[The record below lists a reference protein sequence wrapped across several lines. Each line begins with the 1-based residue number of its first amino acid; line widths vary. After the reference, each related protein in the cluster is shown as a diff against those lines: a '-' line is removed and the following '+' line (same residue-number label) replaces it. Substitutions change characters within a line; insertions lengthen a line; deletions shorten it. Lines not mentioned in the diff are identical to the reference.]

1 MKPSFKLLIS
11 FALVLGLASCEKG
24 YEDYTKNTDYNG
36 SFSNNNGGYPPDM
49 TGENYN
55 EIIENP
61 FISVAEEPVSTFSID
76 ADGGSYAN
84 SRRMIQ
90 NGSLPVADAIRT
102 EEFINYFPL
111 DYQETQDG
119 HPISLNGEI
128 TTCPW
133 TEGHKLIRIG
143 MKGNH
148 IEYDYL
154 PTSNIVFLIDVSGSM
169 SATNKLGLLKSSF
182 KKYVDIMRPQDR
194 VAIVTYAGQAGVLL
208 NSTPGTDKAVIKNKI
223 DALGAGG
230 STAGAQGILTAYE
243 IAEDNFIEGGNNR
256 IIIGTDGDFNV
267 GISDQDELISLIE
280 EKRESGVFLTTI
292 GVGTGNLNEGMLE
305 QLANNGNGNFEY
317 IDSEEQGEKVFVHEF
332 GKFYTVAK
340 DVKVQVEFNPLLVK
354 AYRLIGYENRVLE
367 NEEFEDDTKDAGEIG
382 VDQNITA
389 LYEIIPNFEVDPLL
403 NPAFHIDFRY
413 KFPDEDQSQE
423 LQLFITDEGK
433 TFDQASESMRFTSAA
448 ASFGLLLRD
457 SAYKGDTDYQKI
469 ISWVNSAKSYDPHQY
484 REKFLELIKQ
494 AQSL

>member
-1 MKPSFKLLIS
+1 MKIYLRLLLS
-11 FALVLGLASCEKG
+11 FAVLLSVASCEK
-24 YEDYTKNTDYNG
+24 DYYNEASDLKDSFTNYNG
-36 SFSNNNGGYPPDM
+36 GNPPEVA
-49 TGENYN
+49 GEKYN

-61 FISVAEEPVSTFSID
+61 FILVSEEPTSTFSID

-90 NGSLPVADAIRT
+90 NGDLPIADAIRT

-111 DYQETQDG
+111 DYEESQSG

-133 TEGHKLIRIG
+133 SQEHKLIRIG

-148 IEYDYL
+148 IDYADL
-154 PTSNIVFLIDVSGSM
+154 PSSNIVFLIDVSGSM
-169 SATNKLGLLKSSF
+169 SSSNKLELLKKSF
-182 KKYVDIMRPQDR
+182 KKYVDIMRPEDR
-194 VAIVTYAGQAGVLL
+194 VSIVTYAGQAGVLL
-208 NSTPGTDKAVIKNKI
+208 TPTLGTNKATIKNKI

-230 STAGAQGILTAYE
+230 STAGAQGIITAYE
-243 IAEDNFIEGGNNR
+243 LAEENFIEGGNNR

-267 GISDQDELISLIE
+267 GISDQEELIKLIE

-354 AYRLIGYENRVLE
+354 AYRLIGYENRLLE

-389 LYEIIPNFEVDPLL
+389 LYEIIPNNEIDPLL

-413 KFPDEDQSQE
+413 KFPDEDVSQE

-433 TFDQASESMRFTSAA
+433 PFEYASESMRFVAA
-448 ASFGLLLRD
+448 TASFGLLLRD
-457 SAYKGDTDYQKI
+457 SEYKGDTDYQKI
-469 ISWVNSAKSYDPHQY
+469 ISWVNSAKSYDPHNY

>member
-1 MKPSFKLLIS
+1 MMKYLRPIISLALLLSI
-11 FALVLGLASCEKG
+11 VSCEKDYG
-24 YEDYTKNTDYNG
+24 DKNLAADYEFT
-36 SFSNNNGGYPPDM
+36 SNFNGGNPPPQA
-49 TGENYN
+49 GEKYN

-61 FISVAEEPVSTFSID
+61 FILVAEEPVSTFSID

-84 SRRMIQ
+84 SRRMIE
-90 NGSLPVADAIRT
+90 NGSLPIEDAIRT

-111 DYQETQDG
+111 DYPENQDG
-119 HPISLNGEI
+119 HPISLNGEM
-128 TTCPW
+128 TSCPW
-133 TEGHKLIRIG
+133 ANGHKLIRIG

-148 IEYDYL
+148 VEYADL
-154 PTSNIVFLIDVSGSM
+154 PPSNIVFLIDVSGSM
-169 SATNKLGLLKSSF
+169 SSTNKLELLKTSF

-194 VAIVTYAGQAGVLL
+194 VSIVTYAGQAGVLL
-208 NSTPGTDKAVIKNKI
+208 TPTLGTEKATIKNKI

-230 STAGAQGILTAYE
+230 STAGAQGIITAYGL
-243 IAEDNFIEGGNNR
+243 AEENFIDGGNNR

-267 GISDQDELISLIE
+267 GISDQDALIELIE

-317 IDSEEQGEKVFVHEF
+317 IDSEEQGEKVFLHEF

-354 AYRLIGYENRVLE
+354 AYRLIGYENRLLE
-367 NEEFEDDTKDAGEIG
+367 NEDFEDDTKDAGEIG

-389 LYEIIPNFEVDPLL
+389 LYEIIPNNEIDPLL
-403 NPAFHIDFRY
+403 NPSFHIDFRY
-413 KFPDEDQSQE
+413 KLPDEDVSKE
-423 LQLFITDEGK
+423 LQLFITDDGK
-433 TFDQASESMRFTSAA
+433 PFEYASESMRFTAA
-448 ASFGLLLRD
+448 TASFGLLLRD
-457 SAYKGDTDYQKI
+457 SEYKGDTDYQKI
-469 ISWVNSAKSYDPHQY
+469 ISWVNSAKSYDPNGY
-484 REKFLELIKQ
+484 REKFLELIKK